1 MENTDILKSLIE
13 EKIVELNKIENRFL
27 YAPPKIVGSDQ
38 NDMISKKIKSL
49 SKLYQWMYFPLSCF
63 MVSAVLITCFVQIFY
78 NELFS
83 WNFGTS
89 LVILLTLG
97 ILTFTCGLKQ
107 QMERLKLRQ
116 FLIEL
121 KNEVK

>member
-1 MENTDILKSLIE
+1 MENTSILKSLIE
-13 EKIVELNKIENRFL
+13 EKFEELNKIENRFL
-27 YAPPKIVGSDQ
+27 YAPTKIVGSDQ
-38 NDMISKKIKSL
+38 NDMVSKKIKSL
-49 SKLYQWMYFPLSCF
+49 RKLYQWMYFPLSCF
-63 MVSAVLITCFVQIFY
+63 MISAVLIMCFVQIFY

-83 WNFGTS
+83 WNQGTS
-89 LVILLTLG
+89 LVILLTIG

-121 KNEVK
+121 KNEIK